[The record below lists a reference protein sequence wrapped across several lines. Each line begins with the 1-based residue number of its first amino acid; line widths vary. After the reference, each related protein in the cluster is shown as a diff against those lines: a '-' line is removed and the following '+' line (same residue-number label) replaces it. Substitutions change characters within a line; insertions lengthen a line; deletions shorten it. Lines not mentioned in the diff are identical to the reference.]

1 MHEVTD
7 RPHKVTGDCVTRTF
21 NATMTGAAAGTF
33 FGACQL
39 AWYPDS
45 VQNTTRFS
53 ARNVSDS
60 RAIMRT
66 MARPAFWMSAAA
78 GAFAVAECTAEA
90 ARGKSDSW
98 NAAIGGMAAG
108 TVMGAISKSGGIMVS
123 SALGMGLFMFALD
136 MSSPSTVFEGN
147 QEELKHKMHGVLPK
161 THQEST
167 ALSSLKEKYPQF
179 KNI

>member
-1 MHEVTD
+1 M
-7 RPHKVTGDCVTRTF
+7 
-21 NATMTGAAAGTF
+21 AAGTF

-39 AWYPDS
+39 AWYPDA

-60 RAIMRT
+60 GAVMRT
-66 MARPAFWMSAAA
+66 MVRPAFWMSAAA

-108 TVMGAISKSGGIMVS
+108 SVMGAMSRSAGIMVS

-147 QEELKHKMHGVLPK
+147 QKELHHKMYGVLPK

-167 ALSSLKEKYPQF
+167 ALSNLKEKYPQF
-179 KNI
+179 KNV